1 LNQSTYFLSTR
12 IRDWSF
18 CLFIC
23 LIWGV
28 ASGLAQVSA
37 PSGAYSFVSDS
48 DGGKVGKGST
58 VTLTFS
64 NGSATLNAIKP
75 GENFIDHGNYS
86 VAGNLITISLPQLG
100 VDVTSQPFT
109 LNGTTLVLPFKVFS
123 EGEGKSTWTASGQ
136 GGGTTNQPPG
146 DDGQGGKKGGDS
158 GQTGPGTP
166 GNNPGGNT
174 GQGPGQSG
182 KGTNGPAPQ
191 PGPGV
196 GPMPLPNQATMAKLA
211 GVWQGWGAS
220 YEVRFRRK
228 NMMSVAVKHA
238 TLFTI
243 GVNDQ
248 GEIDGGGVIAY
259 DMDPDLCGVANLVK
273 YTNMGINILAK
284 LPEFYNL
291 SKEIGEAYKLTGE
304 GSALMKEAAAKEA
317 ANEVAKEGA
326 EEAAKEG
333 QAFLHEA
340 NHFVAKAFTDI
351 LKEKFK
357 QDGAKMIEKMGE
369 DDKEEGDERKR
380 AGCTSVGPGTL
391 GEAAAQVGAS
401 AVESLPVGPNMPMG
415 VPMIPGVTQVQYNY
429 KGLEHGPEE
438 RLYTI
443 KGNIGGWNG
452 ETRMVLNQS
461 GDFLDGDKNLI
472 VQYQVN
478 YKTEKQPFPAWSP
491 FTNQP
496 GIVWLSNGP
505 KTQPPPEEVEQLA
518 QKMGMNISAADGSA
532 FAYLEDTGTHRN
544 GVKPWEEYEY
554 VWFVQKLD
562 NQKVIKDFG
571 GK

>member
-1 LNQSTYFLSTR
+1 
-12 IRDWSF
+12 
-18 CLFIC
+18 
-23 LIWGV
+23 
-28 ASGLAQVSA
+28 
-37 PSGAYSFVSDS
+37 
-48 DGGKVGKGST
+48 
-58 VTLTFS
+58 
-64 NGSATLNAIKP
+64 
-75 GENFIDHGNYS
+75 
-86 VAGNLITISLPQLG
+86 
-100 VDVTSQPFT
+100 
-109 LNGTTLVLPFKVFS
+109 
-123 EGEGKSTWTASGQ
+123 
-136 GGGTTNQPPG
+136 
-146 DDGQGGKKGGDS
+146 
-158 GQTGPGTP
+158 
-166 GNNPGGNT
+166 
-174 GQGPGQSG
+174 
-182 KGTNGPAPQ
+182 
-191 PGPGV
+191 
-196 GPMPLPNQATMAKLA
+196 MPLPEQASLAKLA

-243 GVNDQ
+243 GVNDR

-273 YTNMGINILAK
+273 YTNMGINVLAK

-317 ANEVAKEGA
+317 AGEVAKEGA

-333 QAFLHEA
+333 KEFLHEA
-340 NHFVAKAFTDI
+340 NQFVANAFANI

-357 QDGAKMIEKMGE
+357 GYGAHMIEKMGE
-369 DDKEEGDERKR
+369 DDKEEGEERKR

-391 GEAAAQVGAS
+391 GEASAQVGAS

-438 RLYTI
+438 RLYNI
-443 KGNIGGWNG
+443 KGNIGMWNG
-452 ETRMVLNQS
+452 ETRMVLKQS
-461 GDFLDGDKNLI
+461 GDVLDGDKNLI

-496 GIVWLSNGP
+496 GVIWISNGP
-505 KTQPPPEEVEQLA
+505 QTQQPPEEVEQLA
-518 QKMGMNISAADGSA
+518 QKMGTSLSAADGSM
-532 FAYLEDTGTHRN
+532 FAYVEDKGTHRN

-554 VWFVQKLD
+554 VWFAQKLD
-562 NQKVIKDFG
+562 NQKTIQDFAQS
-571 GK
+571 GKH

>member
-1 LNQSTYFLSTR
+1 MIFL
-12 IRDWSF
+12 WLVLF
-18 CLFIC
+18 CGITPD
-23 LIWGV
+23 I
-28 ASGLAQVSA
+28 AQVSA
-37 PSGAYSFVSDS
+37 PSGSYSFVSDS
-48 DGGKVGKGST
+48 DGGKAGKGSS
-58 VTLTFS
+58 VTLTFT
-64 NGSATLNAIKP
+64 NGSAVLNAVKP
-75 GENFIDHGNYS
+75 GENFNDQGTYRVS
-86 VAGNLITISLPQLG
+86 GNLITISLPQLG
-100 VDVTSQPFT
+100 VEVNRQPFT
-109 LNGTTLVLPFKVFS
+109 LTGTTLVLPFKVFS
-123 EGEGKSTWTASGQ
+123 EGDGSSTWTASGQ
-136 GGGTTNQPPG
+136 GSGTKNQPPG
-146 DDGQGGKKGGDS
+146 DDGQGGKKGGENPGGDS
-158 GQTGPGTP
+158 GQTGPG
-166 GNNPGGNT
+166 NP
-174 GQGPGQSG
+174 GQGPGNPGQ
-182 KGTNGPAPQ
+182 GTGRPNPQ
-191 PGPGV
+191 PGPGA
-196 GPMPLPNQATMAKLA
+196 GPMPLPSQESLTKLA

-273 YTNMGINILAK
+273 YTNMGINVLAK

-304 GSALMKEAAAKEA
+304 GTALMKEAAAKQA

-333 QAFLHEA
+333 KAFLHEA
-340 NHFVAKAFTDI
+340 NHFVANAFANI
-351 LKEKFK
+351 LKEQFK
-357 QDGAKMIEKMGE
+357 GYGAHMIEKMGE
-369 DDKEEGDERKR
+369 DDKEEGEERKR

-391 GEAAAQVGAS
+391 GEATAQVGAS

-438 RLYTI
+438 RLYKI
-443 KGNIGGWNG
+443 KGNVGMWSG
-452 ETRMVLNQS
+452 EMRMVLKQS
-461 GDFLDGDKNLI
+461 GDVFDGDKNLI

-478 YKTEKQPFPAWSP
+478 YKTEKQPFPAWSA
-491 FTNQP
+491 FTNKP
-496 GIVWLSNGP
+496 GVIWMSNGP
-505 KTQPPPEEVEQLA
+505 KTPPPPEEVQQLG
-518 QKMGMNISAADGSA
+518 QKMGMSLSAADGSA
-532 FAYLEDTGTHRN
+532 FAYMEDTGTHRN

-554 VWFVQKLD
+554 VWVVQKLD
-562 NQKVIKDFG
+562 NQKTIQDFAKG